1 MDSLTTHPSN
11 AQQARAFTSP
21 SSLSFPGGTT
31 FPGGADLTPPSEK
44 DPNLAA
50 GAQGANGANG
60 ANGNVNGQQQGANA
74 ANGNGVTPATPAAT
88 PGASAPGSGIV
99 PTLQ

>member
-1 MDSLTTHPSN
+1 MDSLTTHPAN
-11 AQQARAFTSP
+11 AQQARALTST

-44 DPNLAA
+44 DPNLVA
-50 GAQGANGANG
+50 GAQG